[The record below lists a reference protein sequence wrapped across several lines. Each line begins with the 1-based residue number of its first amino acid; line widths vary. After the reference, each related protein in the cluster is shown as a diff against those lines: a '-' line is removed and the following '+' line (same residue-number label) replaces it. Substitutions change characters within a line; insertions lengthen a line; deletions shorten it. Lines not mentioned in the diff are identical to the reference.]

1 MGRQFRPARRGS
13 GDKFVTAAT
22 VTGASSVLVVIPNYG
37 VTDLSTYAA
46 GDWVMDA
53 PEEGVQKTLISV
65 SSTSVARVIR
75 MATDA
80 SVKVGGGGAT
90 QITFGQSTLDQC
102 VVLRG
107 VNSTRWCLE
116 SVYPVA
122 ASAAGLAFGT
132 S

>member
-1 MGRQFRPARRGS
+1 MGRQFRATRRGS
-13 GDKFVTAAT
+13 GDKFVTLPS
-22 VTGASSVLVVIPNYG
+22 VTGVSSTRVVIPNYG
-37 VTDLSTYAA
+37 VTDLSTWAA
-46 GDWVMDA
+46 GDWVLDA

-80 SVKVGGGGAT
+80 SVKLSNSGT
-90 QITFGQSTLDQC
+90 QITFGASTIDQC

-107 VNSTRWCLE
+107 VNSTRWCIE

-122 ASAAGLAFGT
+122 ATAAGIAFAT

>member
-22 VTGASSVLVVIPNYG
+22 VTGASSTLVVIPNYG

-46 GDWVMDA
+46 GDWVLDA
-53 PEEGVQKTLISV
+53 PEEGVRKTLISV

-80 SVKVGGGGAT
+80 SVKCGNGAT
-90 QITFGQSTLDQC
+90 QITFGQTTIDQC
-102 VVLRG
+102 VTLVG
-107 VNSTRWCLE
+107 VNSTRWCIE
-116 SVYPVA
+116 QVYPVA